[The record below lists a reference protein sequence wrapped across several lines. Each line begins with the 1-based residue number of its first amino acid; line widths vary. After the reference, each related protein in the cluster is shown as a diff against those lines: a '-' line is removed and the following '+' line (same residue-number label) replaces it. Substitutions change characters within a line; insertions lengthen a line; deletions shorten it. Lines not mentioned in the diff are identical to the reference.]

1 MNELVVDYILSLT
14 NLLGIVPFDL
24 VLHTYNDQN
33 KKDMDTKNFNNI
45 IEDKS
50 NYIVSKG
57 ITIKNNEF
65 ISSEIILLN
74 KYDYIKSN
82 RREIPAYIPNRFNL
96 LRYRNKEYFEKGK
109 EYRDLYKLLKKYLNH
124 GGLAE
129 EVANKIG
136 IYCMSIRGTSNIGF
150 IFSQYRLEFDE
161 KSRIEIQELI
171 DELGRN
177 SRRWELNGFTENELK
192 EGDNQEKRP

>member
-82 RREIPAYIPNRFNL
+82 RKEIPAYIPNRFNL

-109 EYRDLYKLLKKYLNH
+109 EYRALYKFLKKYLNH

-129 EVANKIG
+129 EVTNKIG

-171 DELGRN
+171 AELGRN

>member
-109 EYRDLYKLLKKYLNH
+109 EYRALYKFLKKYLNH

-129 EVANKIG
+129 EVTNKIG

>member
-82 RREIPAYIPNRFNL
+82 RKEIPAYIPNRFNL

-109 EYRDLYKLLKKYLNH
+109 EYRALYKFLKKYLNH

-129 EVANKIG
+129 EVTNKIG